1 MYIRKSTRKYKGKI
15 YTNYLLVES
24 IQTPKG
30 PRQRTVCSLGSL
42 EPGPSE
48 DWLGLAHKL
57 ESALR
62 GQALLPESS
71 TEVQEWVEKAKKRKK
86 STAKPEGDRSVS
98 TITVE
103 PDEVQVEQARE
114 AGPVHVGHQLWRQL
128 GMNDILQSAGLS
140 ERACTLTEVMTLNR
154 LICPSSEHAM
164 PDWIRRTAL
173 GDILKEDF
181 SGLQDES
188 LYRNLDRLHPNREH
202 IERELAEREKTMLDL
217 DDTVYLYDLPST
229 YFEGQAKANPQ
240 AKRGYSR
247 DKRPDCKQV
256 VVGLVVDR
264 DGFPKAHEVF
274 DGNLQDRRSLD
285 KILDALEKRTGKRL
299 GAMVIVD
306 RGMAFDENLEQIR
319 KRGLHY
325 MVAGLQPE
333 RNQWLDEMENDEGWE
348 NIVRIPSPRNPF
360 QKKPR
365 VEIKRQQKDG
375 VVYILCRSDGRKE
388 KDRVIREKQETKL
401 IADLQKLDQRIAKG
415 RLKQENK
422 IQQAIRRLMERYPR
436 VARYY
441 EISHDADTKHLSWKE
456 LDGKKAIAKKI
467 DGTYVLKTDRQ
478 DLTADEIWRTYILLT
493 RVEDAFRDIKSPLME
508 RPIFH
513 HLQNRTQTH
522 IFLCVLA
529 YHLLAAIE
537 HRFLQAG
544 IHTSWWTIRQQ
555 LSTHQ
560 VVMIALPQDEHGRIL
575 KIRKATIP
583 EPEHRQIYATL
594 RIPADVLKPIKTWYQ
609 AECSDEKILT
619 YRKHCIRPRKMWKLG

>member
-24 IQTPKG
+24 IQTAKG

-42 EPGPSE
+42 EPGPAE

-57 ESALR
+57 QSGLR

-71 TEVQEWVEKAKKRKK
+71 TQVQEWVEKAKKRKK

-98 TITVE
+98 TITVDT
-103 PDEVQVEQARE
+103 DEVQVEQARE

-202 IERELAEREKTMLDL
+202 IERELAEREKTMFDL
-217 DDTVYLYDLPST
+217 DDTVYLYDLTST

-274 DGNLQDRRSLD
+274 DGNMQDRRSLD
-285 KILDALEKRTGKRL
+285 KILDALEKRMGKRL

-325 MVAGLQPE
+325 LVAGLQPE
-333 RNQWLDEMENDEGWE
+333 RNQWLDELESDDGWDQ
-348 NIVRIPSPRNPF
+348 VHRTPSPLNPF
-360 QKKPR
+360 QKKTR
-365 VEIKRQQKDG
+365 VEIKRRQKDG
-375 VVYILCRSDGRKE
+375 VVYILCRSEGREE
-388 KDRVIREKQETKL
+388 KDRAIRETQEAKL
-401 IADLQKLDQRIAKG
+401 IADLNKLQQRVAKG
-415 RLKQENK
+415 RLKEENK
-422 IQQAIRRLMERYPR
+422 IQRSIGRLLERYPR
-436 VARYY
+436 VVRYY
-441 EISHDADTKHLSWKE
+441 EISYDSANKKLSWKE
-456 LDGKKAIAKKI
+456 LADKKAIAKKL
-467 DGTYVLKTDRQ
+467 DGSYVLKTDRQ

-513 HLQNRTQTH
+513 HLKNRTQTH

-544 IHTSWWTIRQQ
+544 IHTSWWTIREQ
-555 LSTHQ
+555 LRTHQ
-560 VVMIALPQDEHGRIL
+560 VITIVLPEDEHGRVL

-583 EPEHRQIYATL
+583 EPEHRQTYATL
-594 RIPADVLKPIKTWYQ
+594 RIPAEVMRPIRTWHLKTR
-609 AECSDEKILT
+609 SDEKN
-619 YRKHCIRPRKMWKLG
+619 PKL